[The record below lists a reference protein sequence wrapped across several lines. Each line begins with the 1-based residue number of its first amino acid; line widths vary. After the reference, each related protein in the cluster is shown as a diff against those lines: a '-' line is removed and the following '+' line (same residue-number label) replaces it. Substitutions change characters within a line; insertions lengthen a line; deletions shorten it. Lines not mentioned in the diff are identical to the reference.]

1 MSFKTAA
8 ILTALVAFVL
18 GLAYLFAGGVM
29 VGRWGLD
36 PTGGVLLLGRRMGCL
51 YLGLSAMYFLARSAP
66 ASLARTALAVGAAT
80 TLALLALSGIL
91 EFAAHHAGAGILV
104 SAAIELL
111 LGLAFVASL
120 VRDRRLAFA
129 R

>member
-8 ILTALVAFVL
+8 VVTALVAFVL
-18 GLAYLFAGGVM
+18 GLAYLFAGAVV
-29 VGRWGLD
+29 VGRWGLE

-66 ASLARTALAVGAAT
+66 ASAARTALAVGAAT
-80 TLALLALSGIL
+80 TLALLAVSGIL
-91 EFAAHHAGAGILV
+91 EFAADHAGPGILV

-111 LGLAFVASL
+111 LGLAFVTSL
-120 VRDRRLAFA
+120 FREKRLAYA